1 MVLRAFGDT
10 IHKCVRQDDVAGRI
24 GGDEFM
30 LFMGGIKDADH
41 LTRFADRVYK
51 ALKDNPDFNATCSM
65 GIAVGRTTVY
75 PMRRCLGWLTT
86 R

>member
-1 MVLRAFGDT
+1 MMWYSGPLVIPYT
-10 IHKCVRQDDVAGRI
+10 KCVRQDDVAGRI

-65 GIAVGRTTVY
+65 GYRSGQGRQY
-75 PMRRCLGWLTT
+75 IL
-86 R
+86 